1 MTQNCYLCSQFGTG
15 YCKFYLNSRHSN
27 TKHEKSC
34 KNTSTQT
41 PKTINS
47 HKKFEEIDVKSEETY
62 HRQEQQEDAAPV
74 DRHCRIEGTDT
85 VEIHFTGTK
94 QSFFEDFS
102 RTFENTYSREV
113 TLTRSE
119 APGADSRTCGITRTR
134 KPVFQNLAKRKK
146 WSREAAN
153 ENNFERNRKYQ
164 LNRSG
169 NKRGY

>member
-1 MTQNCYLCSQFGTG
+1 MTQNCYLCPQFGTG
-15 YCKFYLNSRHSN
+15 YCKFYSNSPHSN
-27 TKHEKSC
+27 IKHKKSHE
-34 KNTSTQT
+34 NTSTQT
-41 PKTINS
+41 PKTTNL
-47 HKKFEEIDVKSEETY
+47 HKKFEEINIKSEKTY

-74 DRHCRIEGTDT
+74 DRHCRVEGTNT

-119 APGADSRTCGITRTR
+119 APDADSRTCGITRTR

-153 ENNFERNRKYQ
+153 GNNFERNRKNQ
-164 LNRSG
+164 QNRSG